1 MEIKFRKKNRT
12 ITEYFV
18 YIDGE
23 KFEFYDLYKSVAY
36 IEDNRYSIVL
46 NDPTMIRV
54 LLNNEIIKSPGSK
67 KDGGAKFG
75 PNGKEFISILKNKRK
90 EMETK

>member
-1 MEIKFRKKNRT
+1 MKISFRKKKRN

-23 KFEFYDLYKSVAY
+23 KFEFYYLYKSVAD

-46 NDPTMIRV
+46 TDPTMIRV
-54 LLNNEIIKSPGSK
+54 LLDNEIIKSPGSRK
-67 KDGGAKFG
+67 GNKAKFG
-75 PNGKEFISILKNKRK
+75 PNGKEFVTILKNKRK
-90 EMETK
+90 EIETK